1 MTATYFITGGFGFL
15 GQYIV
20 KAIHEHD
27 PEAEL
32 RVLVRTQRKTYLQLE
47 KLDRISWISGEL
59 NRPETFADQLKG
71 VDSVIH
77 NAALVSYRKS
87 DADAIFQSNVIGTR
101 NLMQAALAAGCRNF
115 IFISSISATEY
126 RPPQITDETMLP
138 TNMEQKRLNDMYGY
152 SKVTSEM
159 ELKEVSDKMRVIIL
173 NPSVILGPGS
183 QDVDRTARAIRL
195 LPVLPMLQYINS
207 FVDVRDVARAVVL
220 ALTQGCSGERYIVTG
235 TNIKMV
241 DFTQTVLRVMRKKAM
256 IIPLSG
262 VGVKLMDGLLEML
275 RALRLDPG
283 IRRLADINIDK
294 PCSSEKIQRELG
306 WEPSFSLE
314 HSIRDSFSAGKRNNK
329 AGALNRLFQKEQE

>member
-47 KLDRISWISGEL
+47 KLDRIRWISGEL

-77 NAALVSYRKS
+77 NAALVSYRKL

-101 NLMQAALAAGCRNF
+101 NLMQAALEAGCRNF
-115 IFISSISATEY
+115 IFISSISAMEY

-138 TNMEQKRLNDMYGY
+138 ANMEQKRLNDMYGY

-159 ELKEVSDKMRVIIL
+159 ELKEVSEKMRVIIL

-262 VGVKLMDGLLEML
+262 AGVKLMDGLLEML

-283 IRRLADINIDK
+283 LRRLADINIDK
-294 PCSSEKIQRELG
+294 PCSSEKIRRELG

-314 HSIRDSFSAGKRNNK
+314 QSIRSSVYPEK
-329 AGALNRLFQKEQE
+329 

>member
-1 MTATYFITGGFGFL
+1 M
-15 GQYIV
+15 
-20 KAIHEHD
+20 
-27 PEAEL
+27 
-32 RVLVRTQRKTYLQLE
+32 
-47 KLDRISWISGEL
+47 
-59 NRPETFADQLKG
+59 
-71 VDSVIH
+71 IH

-101 NLMQAALAAGCRNF
+101 NLMQAALEADCRNF

-138 TNMEQKRLNDMYGY
+138 TNMERKRLNDMYGY

-159 ELKEVSDKMRVIIL
+159 ELKEVSEKMRVIIL

-220 ALTQGCSGERYIVTG
+220 ALTQGRSGERYIVTG
-235 TNIKMV
+235 TNIRMV

-294 PCSSEKIQRELG
+294 PCSSEKIRQGLG
-306 WEPSFSLE
+306 WEPTFSLE
-314 HSIRDSFSAGKRNNK
+314 QSIRNSVYPEK
-329 AGALNRLFQKEQE
+329 